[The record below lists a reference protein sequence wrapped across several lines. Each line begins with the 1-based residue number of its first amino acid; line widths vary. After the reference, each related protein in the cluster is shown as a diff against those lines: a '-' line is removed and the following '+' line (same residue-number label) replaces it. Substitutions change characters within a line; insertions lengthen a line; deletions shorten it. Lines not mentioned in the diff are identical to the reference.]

1 VAASAKVAER
11 AFAAFDGVE
20 LGQTPGAA
28 PGLLLRHAREALGA
42 SLVDV
47 SRHTRITV
55 RNLEAIERGA
65 YQDFHGRIY
74 AVGFAR
80 SYARFVGIAEQPITV
95 AVSDEY
101 AQARPAQQVH
111 HWG

>member
-1 VAASAKVAER
+1 MAGASVAER
-11 AFAAFDGVE
+11 AFDAFDGVE
-20 LGQTPGAA
+20 LGLTPSTR

-42 SLVDV
+42 SLIDV
-47 SRHTRITV
+47 SRRTRITV
-55 RNLEAIERGA
+55 RHLEAIERGDYSA
-65 YQDFHGRIY
+65 FHGRIY

-80 SYARFVGIAEQPITV
+80 NYARFVRIAEQPIAI

-101 AQARPAQQVH
+101 TQAREAYQPH